1 MVLKQMVLVIKTDSG
16 TYSNTFLTKPSLL
29 RRTVRETI
37 TEYLPW
43 RTLLFTM
50 RTLHSC
56 SKIWNASSTFIL
68 QFNHKFLACK
78 KKLKGMTHS
87 FWCYAVCSRNE
98 HTGQQKSSLNI
109 LLSNNQQLHHIQE
122 FWQNWEWT
130 RRAEAIKQHT
140 FPTGNSG
147 S

>member
-37 TEYLPW
+37 MEYLPW

-78 KKLKGMTHS
+78 KKLRVWHIPFGAMLCAAEMNTQ
-87 FWCYAVCSRNE
+87 ASRRAAWTYFFQITNSYIIS
-98 HTGQQKSSLNI
+98 KSSDKTENELGG
-109 LLSNNQQLHHIQE
+109 Q
-122 FWQNWEWT
+122 
-130 RRAEAIKQHT
+130 K
-140 FPTGNSG
+140 P
-147 S
+147 